1 MKLDIFNF
9 KCLHHTYSLSA
20 NLADEY
26 SKVGIQS
33 VSTTDTTSDNLL
45 KDDRTRTTFKDA
57 ITEYDE
63 IIKRKE
69 GAGFNFSLNDDERLA
84 LLKSKYPYI
93 DDAYRLL
100 GMDEIAKM
108 NYHTTNIQRYVIA
121 NAPKLDNL
129 AKVAKLLKTV
139 SGFSVG
145 EFITGKKIK
154 EVLGNIYA
162 TLGMSCKPSI
172 DDFREFATIKDT
184 TKRVNGKVTKG
195 FIIQFIKVR

>member
-1 MKLDIFNF
+1 MRF
-9 KCLHHTYSLSA
+9 LS
-20 NLADEY
+20 
-26 SKVGIQS
+26 
-33 VSTTDTTSDNLL
+33 
-45 KDDRTRTTFKDA
+45 
-57 ITEYDE
+57 
-63 IIKRKE
+63 
-69 GAGFNFSLNDDERLA
+69 NDDERIA

-154 EVLGNIYA
+154 EVLGNIYN

-172 DDFREFATIKDT
+172 EDFREFATIKDA

-195 FIIQFIKVR
+195 YIIQFIKVR